1 MNLNPATKKP
11 ILSSDVV
18 RSLDTMHRAV
28 AEVMAERGLIEI
40 TDAPERIT

>member
-1 MNLNPATKKP
+1 LSACDNKKP

-40 TDAPERIT
+40 TDAKGAQP